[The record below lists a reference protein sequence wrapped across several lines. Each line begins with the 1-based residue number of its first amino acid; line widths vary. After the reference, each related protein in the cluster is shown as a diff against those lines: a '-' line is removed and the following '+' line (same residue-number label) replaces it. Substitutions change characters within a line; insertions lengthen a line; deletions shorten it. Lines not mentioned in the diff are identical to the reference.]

1 METLIIGKP
10 AMNVYLPLQE
20 FPAEGDIFN
29 IRGKNESLGNVAVTT
44 ACLMSKWGIPVHFQG
59 VTGNDAFG
67 ETVRN
72 VLGEFKVDTKY
83 LEQDFTKSTAANY
96 IILNVKSG
104 VGTKVLFNDPEMGVK
119 KHRYDFKPDWAILD
133 GTDMIGAHGLL
144 NNDATVKTI
153 FYARIGDKDTIAMSK
168 RCTYVVCT
176 QTFAE
181 QLTKTTT
188 DFTAESLVAFYQRIV
203 DAVGSSNYIVVLN
216 NHKILYSEDGKVK
229 MLPEMKIN
237 EADKSSFDSI
247 FTGGFAF
254 GMVAGLNI
262 NDAIK
267 LGNTAAAISL
277 CRIGEVAAIP
287 ELDEVLSNSGLKE
300 KLDAAIKGETV
311 QATAQDGTAPA
322 PMNPNVG
329 EVTLETPA
337 APTTQEV
344 NSIQQVVAG
353 GTGEMAIPQ
362 EVSAQPTVE
371 APQNAFAQV
380 PVQDVQQVVEPV
392 QAQPVME
399 TRPVTPAPVE
409 MPQVVQQPVDPGVT
423 TNV

>member
-44 ACLMSKWGIPVHFQG
+44 ACLMRKWGIPVHFQG

-96 IILNVKSG
+96 IILNVKTG

-119 KHRYDFKPDWAILD
+119 KHRYDFKPDWAVLD

-237 EADKSSFDSI
+237 EADKSSFDSV

-300 KLDAAIKGETV
+300 KLDAALKGETV
-311 QATAQDGTAPA
+311 QTTGQDATAPA
-322 PMNPNVG
+322 PMNPNGG
-329 EVTLETPA
+329 EVTLEPQA
-337 APTTQEV
+337 APATQEV
-344 NSIQQVVAG
+344 NSIQQVVAV
-353 GTGEMAIPQ
+353 GTGEIAVPQ
-362 EVSAQPTVE
+362 EVPSQPSVE
-371 APQNAFAQV
+371 VPQNAFTQV
-380 PVQDVQQVVEPV
+380 PVQEVQPGVEPV

-399 TRPVTPAPVE
+399 TQPVMPAPVE
-409 MPQVVQQPVDPGVT
+409 MPQVVQQPVDSGVT